1 SDITMADGRRFG
13 FVGAVN
19 DIGTS
24 SIAFA
29 GRLQAD
35 NVSLQSILA
44 DWPDAV
50 AKDYKSALDKHVDS
64 GYLTEG
70 SVQMAGRIN
79 PS

>member
-1 SDITMADGRRFG
+1 MADGRRFG

-29 GRLQAD
+29 ARLQAD

-50 AKDYKSALDKHVDS
+50 GKEVQTRTLLTSGSAPNTISS
-64 GYLTEG
+64 GVIPT
-70 SVQMAGRIN
+70 
-79 PS
+79 